1 MKIVIYKIN
10 TITVLLIESDV
21 LVDIN
26 IIIK

>member
-10 TITVLLIESDV
+10 TITILLIESDV